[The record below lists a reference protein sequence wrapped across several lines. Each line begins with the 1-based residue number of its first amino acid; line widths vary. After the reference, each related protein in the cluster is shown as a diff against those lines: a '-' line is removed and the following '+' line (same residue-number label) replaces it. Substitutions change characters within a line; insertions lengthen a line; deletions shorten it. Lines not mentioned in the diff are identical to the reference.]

1 MKIKDS
7 CTYAFVKNETIYQKR
22 KGGDMIPKTE
32 NGSQRDGPH
41 QPNVKVT
48 LEVDTKTIISVI
60 FIVGVLLKV
69 LFL

>member
-1 MKIKDS
+1 
-7 CTYAFVKNETIYQKR
+7 
-22 KGGDMIPKTE
+22 MIPKTE